1 MSTDSLLKL
10 FRNLA
15 RLGHGDIP
23 SPKTATLFSSEDE
36 HFFQYTSG
44 RWIYNEREQMRI
56 QYVSFDVAALKRVAA
71 AVVKANHCIQM
82 VKTAKDN
89 LSKHFLLTFDNGA
102 KLVAKIPCPHVTP
115 RHLSTLSEV
124 ATMDYAKNIL
134 GLPVP
139 RVLSWNAKADG
150 SEVGAEYILMEHLQG
165 MELYKMDKY
174 GSRMAHFAERV
185 ADLECKFTRYRFSQI
200 GSIYYKEDVSPEL
213 QQRPLYAEGV
223 EGDGSDRF
231 RIGPCVN
238 SDIWRGKR
246 SLLDVDRGPWPDTLS
261 YIKAIIEIE
270 KQWLANFA
278 VPRNPRDIFYR
289 PNHDEE
295 PDTHIRLLGNI
306 LAIIPSILPP
316 DEFCAPML
324 WHTNLQAPNIFVSSE
339 GPPDI
344 ASIVGWQGISVGPL
358 FLQATFA
365 QCIEYC
371 GDDRIT
377 IVPLKYILPL
387 LPPDFETY
395 SEEEQAYLKREEK
408 LARLH
413 KYYEVCIMQRHPLFT
428 AQMTYPHMDRI
439 VRFIVRA
446 SQTWYN
452 GTHTVRQA
460 LLDFEKDWNDFAPG
474 KPLPI
479 SWDANEVARHCK
491 AYPKLAEYEW
501 RVRVIAKRLQLELDG
516 WVPNEQ
522 YDDVTRRNKYN
533 IKHWRSRS

>member
-1 MSTDSLLKL
+1 MSE
-10 FRNLA
+10 A
-15 RLGHGDIP
+15 
-23 SPKTATLFSSEDE
+23 
-36 HFFQYTSG
+36 
-44 RWIYNEREQMRI
+44 
-56 QYVSFDVAALKRVAA
+56 
-71 AVVKANHCIQM
+71 
-82 VKTAKDN
+82 
-89 LSKHFLLTFDNGA
+89 
-102 KLVAKIPCPHVTP
+102 
-115 RHLSTLSEV
+115 

-139 RVLSWNAKADG
+139 HVLSWNAKADG
-150 SEVGAEYILMEHLQG
+150 SKVGAEYILMEYLQG
-165 MELYKMDKY
+165 MELHKMNMH
-174 GSRMAHFAERV
+174 GSRMRV
-185 ADLECKFTRYRFSQI
+185 LRGTGCRLGVQI
-200 GSIYYKEDVSPEL
+200 HAVSFFPDRSIYYKEDVSPEL

-246 SLLDVDRGPWPDTLS
+246 SFVGRRSWPLAR
-261 YIKAIIEIE
+261 YVVLHQAVIEIE

-295 PDTHIRLLGNI
+295 PDTHIRLLDKI

-316 DEFCAPML
+316 DELCAPML
-324 WHTNLQAPNIFVSSE
+324 WHTNLQATNIFVSSE

-377 IVPLKYILPL
+377 IVPLKHILR
-387 LPPDFETY
+387 FFQTY
-395 SEEEQAYLKREEK
+395 QRRTAYLKREEK

-413 KYYEVCIMQRHPLFT
+413 KYYEACIMQRNALFT

-439 VRFIVRA
+439 VTFIMRA

-460 LLDFEKDWNDFAPG
+460 LLDFEKDWNDLAPG
-474 KPLPI
+474 KPFPI

-501 RVRVIAKRLQLELDG
+501 RVRVLAKGLFLGLDG
-516 WVPNEQ
+516 WVTNEE
-522 YDDVTRRNKYN
+522 YDDVTRRNQYN
-533 IKHWRSRS
+533 IKHWKSRWGGPYPFQDGGRSWYLL